1 MLTPIFK
8 ISKVS
13 ADAAIWLEGI
23 EHTMEFQGFRRTD
36 GQVGT
41 RNYVGVIS
49 TVVCANEVAEDIARQ
64 VDGAASFTH
73 HQGCCQTPMDIKRVN
88 EVLIGLGSNPN
99 LAGVLLVSLGC
110 ESTDIAEVAAGIGK
124 TGKPVEVIGIQD
136 TGGAARTRAEGSLI
150 VQNMAAEVSTFKRE
164 SCDISEIVLG
174 MKCGSS
180 DTTQGLAATPAI
192 GAASDLIV
200 GAGGT
205 SVLGEITE
213 FIGAEHIMAKHAATE
228 AIGNQIVELVHRME
242 NRAKSVGCDMRGGQP
257 TGGNI
262 KGGLTTIEEKSLGA
276 VAKGGSAPIQA
287 VYEYG
292 ERPKVKGLVVMDSP
306 GREPEI
312 LTGLAAAGCNMI
324 VFATGR
330 GAPQGFPFV
339 PVIKLT
345 GNSKTWERMRDH
357 MDLSVSGV
365 IDGIESIP
373 EAGDRLV
380 QSIVDVAS
388 GVRTRAEITGY
399 TRAMDIYTTGPV
411 I

>member
-1 MLTPIFK
+1 MERMFK
-8 ISKVS
+8 GGK
-13 ADAAIWLEGI
+13 
-23 EHTMEFQGFRRTD
+23 MEFMGYRRAD

-64 VDGAASFTH
+64 VDGAVSFTH
-73 HQGCCQTPMDIKRVN
+73 HQGCCQTPMDIRRVN

-99 LAGVLLVSLGC
+99 LAAVLLVSLGC
-110 ESTDIAEVAAGIGK
+110 ESTAIDEVVAGIRK
-124 TGKPVEVIGIQD
+124 TGKQVEVIAIQE
-136 TGGAARTRAEGSLI
+136 TGGAARTRAEGSLV
-150 VQNMAAEVSTFKRE
+150 VQNMVAQASYLRQEICALS
-164 SCDISEIVLG
+164 DIVLG
-174 MKCGSS
+174 LKCGSS
-180 DTTQGLAATPAI
+180 DTTQGLAATPVI
-192 GAASDLIV
+192 GVASDLV
-200 GAGGT
+200 VEAGGT
-205 SVLGEITE
+205 SILGEVTE
-213 FIGAEHIMAKHAATE
+213 FIGAEHIMARHAASDD
-228 AIGNQIVELVHRME
+228 IGNQIVDLVNRME
-242 NRAKSVGCDMRGGQP
+242 KRAIAVGCDMRGGQP

-292 ERPKVKGLVVMDSP
+292 VRPKVKGLVVMDSP

-324 VFATGR
+324 AFATGR

-345 GNSKTWERMRDH
+345 GNAHTWERMRDH
-357 MDLSVSGV
+357 MDLSVSSV
-365 IDGIESIP
+365 IDGTESIP
-373 EAGDRLV
+373 EAGERLV
-380 QSIVDVAS
+380 DSILEVAS

-399 TRAMDIYTTGPV
+399 TRAMDIYVTGPV